1 MNEARNQT
9 SIRAETVPSQGN
21 GKKPPVP
28 PQQTPEELA
37 VAHGIANYQ
46 RAVTE
51 RDELQ
56 KQNDRQEQ
64 MLTVAKIE
72 IEGLRAELAAAQ
84 SRIASYQHDRDDAV
98 ANLGVYQTLFISF
111 LAQMRAFGIE
121 HAPLVKE
128 TNAPAS

>member
-1 MNEARNQT
+1 MRHHTT
-9 SIRAETVPSQGN
+9 SYKQVCS
-21 GKKPPVP
+21 
-28 PQQTPEELA
+28 
-37 VAHGIANYQ
+37 
-46 RAVTE
+46 E

-56 KQNDRQEQ
+56 RQCDRQEQ

-121 HAPLVKE
+121 HAPLIKE
-128 TNAPAS
+128 TNAPTS